1 MASNNRVLDTDE
13 LDDGTELVR
22 AIEENEE
29 ELAELLRLL
38 ATIEELAEDL
48 APELRE
54 AASENREPIRELRL
68 AFEQEETLMLLRKV
82 GEESETLVE
91 LLDVLAASK
100 ELSDDLVPELQVA
113 IRENREVIERVR
125 YSLEREET
133 IVLLERLGEDAD
145 TLAELLDLLDATHD
159 LATDLVPELQ
169 EVARENR
176 NVIAEFRMAATGFAD
191 VQTELDLD
199 MYQLGRNTGNMV
211 ALIETLGD
219 PQFTNALEATLE
231 GFSQE
236 NPKPVGMLGLFGALF
251 DADVR
256 RALGRL
262 LAAVRA
268 LGSVSFEQSDASEV
282 DDPVAE
288 SD

>member
-1 MASNNRVLDTDE
+1 MASKEHVIDRDA
-13 LDDGTELVR
+13 LDDETELAR
-22 AIEENEE
+22 AIEEHEA

-38 ATIEELAEDL
+38 AATEALAEDL

-54 AASENREPIRELRL
+54 AAHENREPIRELRL
-68 AFEQEETLMLLRKV
+68 AFEREETLTLLRKV

-91 LLDVLAASK
+91 LLDVLAVSK

-125 YSLEREET
+125 HSLERDET
-133 IVLLERLGEDAD
+133 IVLLERLGENAD

-169 EVARENR
+169 AVARENR
-176 NVIAEFRMAATGFAD
+176 NVIAEFRMAAAGFAD
-191 VQTELDLD
+191 VQAELDLD
-199 MYQLGRNTGNMV
+199 MYELGRNAGNMV

-219 PQFTNALEATLE
+219 PQFTNALGATLE

-236 NPKPVGMLGLFGALF
+236 DPKPVGILGLLGALF

-262 LAAVRA
+262 LAAARA
-268 LGSVSFEQSDASEV
+268 LGSVSFEPSDAADA
-282 DDPVAE
+282 DDSGAE